1 MHNGYEWSLPWRSMK
16 EVMEEAALFRKQIS
30 MCNKCEKKIKNPYIQ
45 TTQGEMVNIDYEV
58 HLIVPTSKGGAYSIE
73 NKEILCKECS
83 LSNRLRP
90 IGARIPNH
98 LYSDLID
105 WRKKNM
111 PESTVSEII
120 HLCIAEKFRGNRKN
134 PNDEMIRDLKKQ
146 VAQLE
151 SKFVEMQANTK
162 LYKTM
167 ENFFRKKEYQDSFN
181 K

>member
-1 MHNGYEWSLPWRSMK
+1 
-16 EVMEEAALFRKQIS
+16 MEEAMEEAILFRKQIS
-30 MCNKCEKKIKNPYIQ
+30 MCNKCERKIKNPYIQ
-45 TTQGEMVNIDYEV
+45 TIQGEMVNIDYEV

-105 WRKKNM
+105 WRKKFM

-120 HLCIAEKFRGNRKN
+120 RLCIEDKFREYRKN

>member
-1 MHNGYEWSLPWRSMK
+1 MK
-16 EVMEEAALFRKQIS
+16 EKMEEAILFRKQFS
-30 MCNKCEKKIKNPYIQ
+30 MCNKCGGEIKNPFIQ
-45 TTQGEMVNIDYEV
+45 TIQGGAINIDYEV

-98 LYSDLID
+98 LYSDLIN
-105 WRKKNM
+105 WQKKFM

-120 HLCIAEKFRGNRKN
+120 HLCIEEKFRGNRKN
-134 PNDEMIRDLKKQ
+134 PSDEMIRGLKKQ

-151 SKFVEMQANTK
+151 AKFVEMQINTK

-167 ENFFRKKEYQDSFN
+167 ENFFKKKQYQDSGG